1 MKMRYPGQNW
11 SLTFDLRVSKGL
23 GDLSFVDATLGE
35 QAIAAFNRR
44 HTEEFGHVRDGELP
58 EITGVRL
65 VASVETPSPTVIKGF
80 TTTAT
85 AATPVKTRRA
95 NLGHGYGETDV
106 FRGSTL
112 EPGQQIMGDRKK
124 HTSELQSLM

>member
-85 AATPVKTRRA
+85 AAPPVKTRRA
-95 NLGHGYGETDV
+95 PRSQGSGETNG
-106 FRGSTL
+106 FRSG
-112 EPGQQIMGDRKK
+112 ECRVGEGRVR
-124 HTSELQSLM
+124 